1 MFFGIGLPE
10 LFVLAL
16 LGLIVFGPE
25 RLPEFAA
32 KAARAVRSLRAM
44 AAKAMADLNVESA
57 MVSKTIAD
65 LQSITP
71 RAIVSDVVSSV
82 VASSATAPVH
92 PAARASTSAAPSVAY
107 RPVFDPDAT

>member
-57 MVSKTIAD
+57 AVSKTLAD

-71 RAIVSDVVSSV
+71 RAIVSDVVSTV
-82 VASSATAPVH
+82 VAGGASATVR
-92 PAARASTSAAPSVAY
+92 PAAGAPSTAQTPNVL
-107 RPVFDPDAT
+107 RPDFDPDAT